1 MWYYLCRKSKLNGHI
16 ASVHEGKK
24 PFKYNICD
32 VSFTQ
37 KGEINGHFAS
47 VHEGKKA
54 FQGQHMYVMQALQER
69 ETWI

>member
-1 MWYYLCRKSKLNGHI
+1 MNGHI

-24 PFKYNICD
+24 PFNYNIFD
-32 VSFTQ
+32 VSFTH

-69 ETWI
+69 ET